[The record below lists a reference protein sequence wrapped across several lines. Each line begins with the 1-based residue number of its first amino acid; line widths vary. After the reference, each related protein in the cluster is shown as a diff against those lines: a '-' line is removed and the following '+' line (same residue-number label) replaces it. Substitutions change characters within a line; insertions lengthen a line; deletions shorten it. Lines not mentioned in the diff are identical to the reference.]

1 MQEEG
6 VSLPP
11 SIYVMGSSWDVEYK
25 FSMNHHPPSLIY
37 LDQKFA
43 QHKYV
48 IYVPSVIAAA
58 VGLLN
63 FGFLAL
69 GWGGGTMSG
78 GGIFS
83 SSSFF

>member
-1 MQEEG
+1 MREEG
-6 VSLPP
+6 VSPS
-11 SIYVMGSSWDVEYK
+11 SIYEMGSSWDDEYK
-25 FSMNHHPPSLIY
+25 FSMNHHPLSLII
-37 LDQKFA
+37 LIKNL
-43 QHKYV
+43 HNTKM
-48 IYVPSVIAAA
+48 YVPSVIAAA